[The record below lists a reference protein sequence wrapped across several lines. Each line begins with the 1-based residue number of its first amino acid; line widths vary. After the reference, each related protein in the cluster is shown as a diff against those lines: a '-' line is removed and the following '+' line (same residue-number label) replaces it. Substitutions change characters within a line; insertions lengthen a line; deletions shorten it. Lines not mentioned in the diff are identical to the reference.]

1 MWDRLF
7 PGRRSCEACSCLPG
21 LWERGFCGFLR
32 LRSGMGGGLP
42 KVPLAEDW
50 CQRVVW
56 HVPQVSSSSAGAAGE
71 KVSDKAL
78 CPIGQASIPESL
90 GQAWPEEHLSR
101 GISGVTQKG
110 GGGQGEMGQ
119 STAQTRP
126 RLPSLR
132 PQSEASLEH
141 GLPPAPAPL
150 PCIFPKDWYEAPAPR
165 WGGGAGTQLPGPV
178 APPLGS
184 RRTEEQVPLRAGTT
198 PSSSAAAQGNGLPL
212 GPAVPLRAGPLPPT
226 VGLALLLS

>member
-78 CPIGQASIPESL
+78 CPIGQASIPESRASMARRASQQRHL
-90 GQAWPEEHLSR
+90 WGHSERGWGTRGDGAEHRTDTPPPPFPTPPIRSQPRTRPASRPSTPPLHLSEGLVR
-101 GISGVTQKG
+101 GSRPPVG
-110 GGGQGEMGQ
+110 GGGLGLNFPGLWRRLWEVEEQRSRCHSGPGP
-119 STAQTRP
+119 P
-126 RLPSLR
+126 RLPL
-132 PQSEASLEH
+132 Q
-141 GLPPAPAPL
+141 
-150 PCIFPKDWYEAPAPR
+150 
-165 WGGGAGTQLPGPV
+165 
-178 APPLGS
+178 
-184 RRTEEQVPLRAGTT
+184 PLREMAFPWGQLS
-198 PSSSAAAQGNGLPL
+198 PCGLGLFLPL
-212 GPAVPLRAGPLPPT
+212 
-226 VGLALLLS
+226 LASPFF

>member
-1 MWDRLF
+1 MASSGYAQ
-7 PGRRSCEACSCLPG
+7 GRG
-21 LWERGFCGFLR
+21 D
-32 LRSGMGGGLP
+32 LP

-78 CPIGQASIPESL
+78 CPIGQASIPESRASMARRASQQRHL
-90 GQAWPEEHLSR
+90 WGHSERGWGTRGDGAEHRTDTPPPPFPTPPIRSQPRTRPASRPSAPPLHLSEGLVR
-101 GISGVTQKG
+101 GSRPPVG
-110 GGGQGEMGQ
+110 GE
-119 STAQTRP
+119 
-126 RLPSLR
+126 
-132 PQSEASLEH
+132 
-141 GLPPAPAPL
+141 
-150 PCIFPKDWYEAPAPR
+150 
-165 WGGGAGTQLPGPV
+165 GAGTQLPGPV

>member
-32 LRSGMGGGLP
+32 LRSGMGGAFLRCHWLRTGAREWSGTCLRSP
-42 KVPLAEDW
+42 PAQRELLARRSRTRH
-50 CQRVVW
+50 CAPSGR
-56 HVPQVSSSSAGAAGE
+56 PPS
-71 KVSDKAL
+71 
-78 CPIGQASIPESL
+78 PSL